1 LDPISHA
8 DVGGGDRVRDIS
20 DYRTLTA
27 IVLSRVR
34 EMILGLELQPGQKI
48 SQEHLSLQL
57 GVSRM
62 PVREALKVLESEG
75 LVKYLPHRGV
85 VVTEISIEDVREL
98 GIIRQ
103 ALEGTATEIAAR
115 NMDSDKAR
123 ELQRYL
129 DEMDSL
135 GIPPSD
141 LDRYLSAHKAFHLG
155 LCSTANLPRL
165 AKLVTSLW
173 EARERYRRAC
183 TVIPDRRKEAAREHR
198 AVLNACVRGDGK
210 LARALLEEHLRKTT
224 NLTAEVLERNKG

>member
-1 LDPISHA
+1 MTRCSTGGNLILDPISHA

-75 LVKYLPHRGV
+75 LVKYLPTAALWSRKYPL
-85 VVTEISIEDVREL
+85 RMWEL

-103 ALEGTATEIAAR
+103 TEGTATEIAAR
-115 NMDSDKAR
+115 NWIRTRSR

-141 LDRYLSAHKAFHLG
+141 LDRYLSAHKAFHLT
-155 LCSTANLPRL
+155 CAPRQIFRVSRNSSPRFGKQVKGTDGHVPSYL
-165 AKLVTSLW
+165 IGGK
-173 EARERYRRAC
+173 RQ
-183 TVIPDRRKEAAREHR
+183 
-198 AVLNACVRGDGK
+198 RGNTG
-210 LARALLEEHLRKTT
+210 RC
-224 NLTAEVLERNKG
+224 LTPV